1 MSTEEAILI
10 LQYNLEESQEELE
23 EAIEAT
29 EEIRMEFLF

>member
-23 EAIEAT
+23 EALEAT
-29 EEIRMEFLF
+29 EEIRMELLF

>member
-23 EAIEAT
+23 EALDAS

>member
-23 EAIEAT
+23 EALEAA

>member
-23 EAIEAT
+23 EALEAT
-29 EEIRMEFLF
+29 EEMRMEFLF